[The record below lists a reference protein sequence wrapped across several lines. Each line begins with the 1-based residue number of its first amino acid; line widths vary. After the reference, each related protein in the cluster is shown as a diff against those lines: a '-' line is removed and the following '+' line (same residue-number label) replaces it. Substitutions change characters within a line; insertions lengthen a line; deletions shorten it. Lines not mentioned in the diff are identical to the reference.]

1 MNPLSHTKKCIPSP
15 AVCVALVA
23 IVVTSSI
30 LAIAY
35 RQPTKFSG
43 WSFGDAQT
51 MMTLKNWS
59 KDGIRQSYGLFFP
72 QGWSPVT
79 QLIDLPEL
87 RQHAHGIS
95 PGAAPGVG
103 PRLLYT
109 HYPPGYLYPLYA
121 AYEMGFRTASDL
133 RVVPI
138 FFSAGAVVF
147 LFLTFQIWFGA
158 WPAAIAASFY
168 LFPDAYRHFAASLSN
183 QPFDDFLRWLL
194 IYLLVSAN
202 RLGADQ
208 HWQRRDT
215 VCALIFFVLCFS
227 SYDSTLFI
235 VIFGISYDLLH
246 HRRIRLQWWAALV
259 VIPLAAY
266 ALQLFQNSAYLGWA
280 EALHDQRAAFQNKSN
295 ARGIADYI
303 SVFRLL
309 IRLYQMSYTVVPDV
323 VDKVRQCFLGQQ
335 TIALTLG
342 AWALV
347 SGVLFRHKRDLFLA
361 LIFLLCGT
369 AYIFV
374 LPAAAGMSYQPR
386 QLLPFAAAIVAIAV
400 RGGIDVFRKIAVTVD
415 IDADTRSHPKTR
427 MLLVVAVA
435 SAMTA
440 ALLALYRPELNN
452 VPTPDQ
458 EIAIDISHLR
468 TRYPKVVFNIEG
480 FPHGEHSPY
489 VRGYPEVKPELEYLS
504 DSLLLSFE
512 KPVNLVSDL
521 KRLLAL
527 SKVPFTPILLV
538 KDQAQIDAVK
548 QAAKAGCADRA
559 QAFAIEQSLA
569 LDLTETRSCW

>member
-1 MNPLSHTKKCIPSP
+1 MDLLSCAKKCIPSP
-15 AVCVALVA
+15 AARLAIAA

-121 AYEMGFRTASDL
+121 AYEMGFRTTTNL

-138 FFSAGAVVF
+138 FFSAGAVIF
-147 LFLTFQIWFGA
+147 LFLTFQLWFGS

-168 LFPDAYRHFAASLSN
+168 LFPDAYRNFAASLSN

-215 VCALIFFVLCFS
+215 VTALTFFVLCLS

-235 VIFGISYDLLH
+235 VIFGMFYDLLH
-246 HRRIRLQWWAALV
+246 HRRIRPQWWAALV

-266 ALQLFQNSAYLGWA
+266 ALQLVQNSAYLGWA
-280 EALHDQRAAFQNKSN
+280 EALHDQHAAFQNKSN

-309 IRLYQMSYTVVPDV
+309 IRLYHMSYTVLPDV

-335 TIALTLG
+335 NIALTVG

-347 SGVLFRHKRDLFLA
+347 SAVLFRHKRDLLLA
-361 LIFLLCGT
+361 LSFLVCGS
-369 AYIFV
+369 AYIFA
-374 LPAAAGMSYQPR
+374 LPAAASMSYQPR

-400 RGGIDVFRKIAVTVD
+400 RGGIDVSRKITALAK
-415 IDADTRSHPKTR
+415 IDTNMRSHSKSR
-427 MLLVVAVA
+427 MLLDVAVA
-435 SAMTA
+435 SAIIA
-440 ALLALYRPELNN
+440 ALVVLYLPELHN
-452 VPTPDQ
+452 VRTPAQ
-458 EIAIDISHLR
+458 QVAIDISHLR

-480 FPHGEHSPY
+480 FPHGEASPY
-489 VRGYPEVKPELEYLS
+489 VQGYPEVKPELEYLS
-504 DSLLLSFE
+504 DSLVLSFE

-521 KRLLAL
+521 ERLLAL
-527 SKVPFTPILLV
+527 SKVPFSPILLV
-538 KDQAQIDAVK
+538 RDQAQIGAVK
-548 QAAKAGCADRA
+548 QAAKAGCADRT
-559 QAFAIEQSLA
+559 QTVAIEQSLA